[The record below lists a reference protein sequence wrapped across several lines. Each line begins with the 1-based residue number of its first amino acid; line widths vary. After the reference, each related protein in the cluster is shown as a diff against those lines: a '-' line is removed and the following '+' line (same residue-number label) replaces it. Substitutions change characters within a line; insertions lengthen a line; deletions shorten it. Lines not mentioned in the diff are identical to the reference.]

1 MKTIYKCL
9 TMVLVIG
16 VFSAC
21 EADPDE
27 GLPSFDN
34 SLPLYVQIGPVSNS
48 NADGDIITSPEEGD
62 DFNITVELP
71 EVIYGDVN
79 VTWEI
84 AGSLVSSGSATISE
98 GDLNSMVVIPIPDD
112 GVAGGG
118 SASFTLTAVDNGL
131 TLGRQNATS
140 SIIST
145 DLTWE
150 DNQ

>member
-1 MKTIYKCL
+1 
-9 TMVLVIG
+9 MVLVVG

-62 DFNITVELP
+62 EFNITVELP
-71 EVIYGDVN
+71 EVIYSDVN

-84 AGSLVSSGSATISE
+84 SGSMVSSGNATISQ
-98 GDLNSMVVIPIPDD
+98 GDLNTLVVVPIPED
-112 GVAGGG
+112 GVPGGG
-118 SASFTLTAVDNGL
+118 TASFTLTAVDNGL
-131 TLGRQNATS
+131 TLGRQNAS
-140 SIIST
+140 SSVITT
-145 DLTWE
+145 DLSWE
-150 DNQ
+150 DNL